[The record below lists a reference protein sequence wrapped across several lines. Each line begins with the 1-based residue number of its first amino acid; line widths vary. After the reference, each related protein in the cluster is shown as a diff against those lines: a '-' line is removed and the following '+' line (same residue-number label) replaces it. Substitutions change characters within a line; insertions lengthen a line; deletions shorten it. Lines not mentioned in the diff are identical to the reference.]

1 MDFEAPGHADPDDPA
16 RSYRV
21 YQRIKAVIDGHTH
34 MYVFPQEDSP
44 RAIDMVKLHVEE
56 GQLHPYAGLMIV
68 NMIRESERAF

>member
-1 MDFEAPGHADPDDPA
+1 
-16 RSYRV
+16 
-21 YQRIKAVIDGHTH
+21 